1 LGRFSDPKLVA
12 QYLAATDEE
21 KIKERE
27 VESKDVEKQLA
38 DSQEGLL
45 KRLDDL
51 LKRKIISEA
60 EFDRANKMEREKVA
74 KLEARQTELK
84 GWLEKER
91 DRSALAE

>member
-1 LGRFSDPKLVA
+1 MLSIMVIQPINWRRPYSNTWVDFLDPKLVS

-27 VESKDVEKQLA
+27 VELKEVEKQLA
-38 DSQEGLL
+38 DSQDGFL

-60 EFDRANKMEREKVA
+60 EFDRANKMERF
-74 KLEARQTELK
+74 LT
-84 GWLEKER
+84 
-91 DRSALAE
+91 